1 MPIPDSFLLLFLIVS
16 GALARRV
23 AGGLIPTGSTL
34 LGRALGAAFLL
45 VPALV
50 LAYVRG
56 YPVWWGLAIPPLYWA
71 GLCLAAFPQKPGGG
85 SIMIPVTFKDVLG
98 ISVLNGALTIVP
110 LMITFDLLYYFGP
123 PFASPGAWLIVAGLL
138 FGPAYYLGKLWAP
151 PIRRLGIL
159 DNKNVIQVTAMGEL
173 YTGALVGLAIYLSVG
188 ARP

>member
-1 MPIPDSFLLLFLIVS
+1 MPELVLALAFIVC

-56 YPVWWGLAIPPLYWA
+56 YPTWWGLAVPPLYWV

-85 SIMIPVTFKDVLG
+85 SIMIPVTLKDVLG
-98 ISVLNGALTIVP
+98 ISVLNGLPTIVA
-110 LMITFDLLYYFGP
+110 LMATLDLLYYFGP
-123 PFASPGAWLIVAGLL
+123 SFAWPGAWLIVTGFL

-151 PIRRLGIL
+151 PIRWLGVL

-173 YTGALVGLAIYLSVG
+173 YTGALVGLAIYLTVG